1 MRKLGQTDI
10 CVSPVAMG
18 VWPISGMTSLKVND
32 ADSLATLRAAMDAG
46 VNFFDSAYCYGANGE
61 SSRLI
66 ARALGAQRDEVVI
79 ATKCGLHWN
88 EDRKMTH
95 DARLETLK
103 RECEEELRRLETD
116 RVELLYLHAPD
127 PDVPVEESAGALK
140 ELLDQ
145 GKARSIGVSNF
156 SVEQM
161 AAFHAVCPITAAQP
175 PYNMIMRGIEADV
188 IPWCRDNGVSVC
200 PYWPLMK
207 GLLAGKLSRDHVFD
221 PKDGRAKYPMFQ
233 GEEWLKNQD
242 LVDELREIAGEIGK
256 SVSQVAINWTIHQ
269 PGITS
274 ALCGAKRAM
283 QIEESAGAMGWE
295 LTAEQQAKIDAALER
310 RGKPVSRAAV

>member
-10 CVSPVAMG
+10 LVSPVAMG
-18 VWPISGMTSLKVND
+18 AWPISGMTSLNVND
-32 ADSLATLRAAMDAG
+32 ADSLATLRAALEAG
-46 VNFFDSAYCYGANGE
+46 INFFDSAYCYGANGE
-61 SSRLI
+61 SSRLL
-66 ARALGAQRDEVVI
+66 AKAFAGRRDEVVI

-88 EDRKMTH
+88 EEQKMTH
-95 DARLETLK
+95 DARPGTLK

-116 RVELLYLHAPD
+116 RIDLLYLHAPD
-127 PDVPVEESAGALK
+127 PEASVEESAGAFK
-140 ELLDQ
+140 ELLEK

-161 AAFHAVCPITAAQP
+161 EAFHAVCPIAAAQP
-175 PYNMIMRGIEADV
+175 PYNMIMRGIEKDV
-188 IPWCRDNGVSVC
+188 IPWCLEHGVSVC

-207 GLLAGKLSRDHVFD
+207 GLLAGKLARDHVFD

-242 LVDELREIAGEIGK
+242 LVDELRRIAEEVGRT
-256 SVSQVAINWTIHQ
+256 VSQVAINWTIHQ

-274 ALCGAKRAM
+274 ALCGAKRAK

-295 LTAEQQAKIDAALER
+295 LTADQRAKIDEALER
-310 RGKPVSRAAV
+310 RGEPVSRAAV

>member
-1 MRKLGQTDI
+1 VRKLGQTDI

-18 VWPISGMTSLKVND
+18 VWPISGMTSLNVND

-221 PKDGRAKYPMFQ
+221 SKDGRAKYPMFQ

-310 RGKPVSRAAV
+310 RGEPVSRAAV

>member
-1 MRKLGQTDI
+1 MNKLGQTAI
-10 CVSPVAMG
+10 QVSPVAMG
-18 VWPISGMTSLKVND
+18 AWPISGMTSLKVND
-32 ADSLATLRAAMDAG
+32 ADSLATLRAALDAG
-46 VNFFDSAYCYGANGE
+46 VNFFDSAYCYGAKGE
-61 SSRLI
+61 SSRLL
-66 ARALGAQRDEVVI
+66 AGAFGDRRDEIVI

-88 EDRKMTH
+88 EDLKMTH
-95 DARLETLK
+95 DARPATLK
-103 RECEEELRRLETD
+103 RECEEELLRLDTD

-140 ELLDQ
+140 DLLDE
-145 GKARSIGVSNF
+145 GKARAIGVSNF

-161 AAFHAVCPITAAQP
+161 EAFHKVCPITAAQP

-207 GLLAGKLSRDHVFD
+207 GLLAGKLARDHVFD

-242 LVDELREIAGEIGK
+242 LVDELREIAEEIGK

-269 PGITS
+269 PGITA
-274 ALCGAKRAM
+274 ALCGAKRAA

-295 LTAEQQAKIDAALER
+295 LTTEQRAKIDEALER
-310 RGKPVSRAAV
+310 RGEPVSRAAA

>member
-1 MRKLGQTDI
+1 
-10 CVSPVAMG
+10 MG
-18 VWPISGMTSLKVND
+18 AWPISGMTSLKVND

-66 ARALGAQRDEVVI
+66 ARALGAHRDEVVI

-116 RVELLYLHAPD
+116 RVGLLYLHAPD

-221 PKDGRAKYPMFQ
+221 SKDGRAKYPMFQ

-274 ALCGAKRAM
+274 AFCGAKRAM

-310 RGKPVSRAAV
+310 RGEPVSRAAV